1 MLHWTRDGFELST
14 DPARMDLDTVH
25 GFITQS
31 YWGQGRSRETMRLA
45 MANAICFGIFRDGL
59 QVAFARVVTDRAVF
73 AYLADVFVAPAW
85 RGQGLSK
92 WLLEAVEAHPE
103 LKGIKRFLLATKD
116 AQGLYAKYGFTV
128 IAEPKVYM
136 ERMR

>member
-45 MANAICFGIFRDGL
+45 MTNAICFGIFRDGL

-103 LKGIKRFLLATKD
+103 LQGIKRFLLAM
-116 AQGLYAKYGFTV
+116 Q
-128 IAEPKVYM
+128 
-136 ERMR
+136 